1 MLSTVQANVTYTS
14 VVKRKN
20 RKTNVEKMTYND
32 FLNAL
37 MKIAIE
43 MYASNKNVKSV
54 DDAFQQLLID
64 NVLHRS
70 LADRREPNM
79 ELLQNAMAESTT
91 VEVLKLYKGAT
102 RQLFFFY
109 ATAQHQRSKRVR
121 AEHQKDKH
129 VGDSNFGCAH
139 SLEKLKTR
147 SARLERHRKLNPNKQ
162 AIGYNEF
169 LKFASDFNI
178 NSSLLLS
185 TMEVGEIYLSAIH
198 TTKNH
203 GYIRQLTHSDFE
215 LALVHLAIKSYEKKM
230 EAFEKTGAQS
240 PEIQAA
246 LAAYREN
253 RVNTG
258 DKIRAL
264 LLHMWRAI
272 HKDVPTIVKSRRGV
286 HTYVG
291 DLRRGSAKF
300 NAVFAQQWH
309 EDEYRDYLTPDSSSV
324 PDARMVLD
332 RLLKPQLDEA
342 AAYSDLP
349 PAPSP
354 TSPGNMDDSFPGLP
368 LPPKN
373 ESSRTFPSPKVA
385 DDADEDAA
393 PVDPVS
399 VERIRNYLDNRP
411 DLKGLLQQHIMD
423 PDPYGGGMGM
433 ADEPGVAPVGDLG
446 MNEYDFLEPE
456 GDTGA
461 VSLLE
466 YERAMAALK
475 NHIGTDDE

>member
-1 MLSTVQANVTYTS
+1 MSGSSSVEAELWNVFTFYSLHGNPMDPEHMRKSQFLKLLRDCLVVRRPSNKRSDVPADRQDERRQILRSLFEKHHQYGKKMLSTVQANVTYTS

-258 DKIRAL
+258 DKIRAF

-309 EDEYRDYLTPDSSSV
+309 EDDT
-324 PDARMVLD
+324 ATI
-332 RLLKPQLDEA
+332 
-342 AAYSDLP
+342 
-349 PAPSP
+349 SP
-354 TSPGNMDDSFPGLP
+354 
-368 LPPKN
+368 
-373 ESSRTFPSPKVA
+373 
-385 DDADEDAA
+385 
-393 PVDPVS
+393 
-399 VERIRNYLDNRP
+399 RIRRRFP
-411 DLKGLLQQHIMD
+411 
-423 PDPYGGGMGM
+423 
-433 ADEPGVAPVGDLG
+433 
-446 MNEYDFLEPE
+446 
-456 GDTGA
+456 T
-461 VSLLE
+461 
-466 YERAMAALK
+466 RAWCWTAC
-475 NHIGTDDE
+475 